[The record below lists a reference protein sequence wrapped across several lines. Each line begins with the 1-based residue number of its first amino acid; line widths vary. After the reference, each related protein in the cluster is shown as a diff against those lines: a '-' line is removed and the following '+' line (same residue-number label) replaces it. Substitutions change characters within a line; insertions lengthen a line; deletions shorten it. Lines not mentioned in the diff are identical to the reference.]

1 MSSIISPQIKI
12 PPNELLESDNIDTDF
27 IVIEE
32 DEIPEHQKEKVKK
45 IKGHK
50 QIYELYERILYEKFT
65 PEEQQSLKRIVRKEQ
80 LAKAAETNQG
90 GYRSSTHNRNSS
102 PGVEQTSED
111 N

>member
-50 QIYELYERILYEKFT
+50 
-65 PEEQQSLKRIVRKEQ
+65 
-80 LAKAAETNQG
+80 
-90 GYRSSTHNRNSS
+90 
-102 PGVEQTSED
+102 
-111 N
+111 